1 MIIGYKL
8 GSIGSDLI
16 YPLRSSSY
24 FHENLEFIRM
34 TGNVGSV
41 YVHPNSNLRNPS
53 LIWKLIEPSNVVV
66 NLCGP
71 NYNYHRWEQF
81 EEVNIQLPKKIAKAA
96 REQGVKKMIHFSS
109 LGVDS
114 NSKSMDLKSKF
125 IGEQEILNQFPDAT
139 ILRIAP
145 FVSIMDNL
153 TTNFTRETEFWSSL
167 IPVYSDLQ
175 SKK

>member
-1 MIIGYKL
+1 
-8 GSIGSDLI
+8 
-16 YPLRSSSY
+16 
-24 FHENLEFIRM
+24 M

-53 LIWKLIEPSNVVV
+53 LIRKLIEPSNVVV

-71 NYNYHRWEQF
+71 NYNYNRWEQF

-109 LGVDS
+109 LGVDP

-139 ILRIAP
+139 VLRIAP

-153 TTNFTRETEFWSSL
+153 TTNFTRETEFWSNL
-167 IPVYSDLQ
+167 IPAYSDLQ